1 MCTLVYRI
9 YEQRLTEEA
18 ATPAELMA
26 TQVYSP
32 DTEAETR
39 ARDRV
44 DTR

>member
-1 MCTLVYRI
+1 MYSLYIT

-26 TQVYSP
+26 TQVYRP

-39 ARDRV
+39 ARVRV